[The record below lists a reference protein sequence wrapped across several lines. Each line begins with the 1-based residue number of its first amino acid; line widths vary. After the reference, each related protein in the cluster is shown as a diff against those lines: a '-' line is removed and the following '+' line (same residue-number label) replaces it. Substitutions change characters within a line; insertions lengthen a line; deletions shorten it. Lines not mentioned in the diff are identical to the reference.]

1 DANRLIRQADK
12 YSQYA
17 EIVAPLFRAMQS
29 YRADRELASNGK
41 TPEKLKA
48 AGSFLMKVFGVLA

>member
-1 DANRLIRQADK
+1 MQDANRLIRQADK

-29 YRADRELASNGK
+29 YRVGHFAESYQAF
-41 TPEKLKA
+41 EKSAKYF
-48 AGSFLMKVFGVLA
+48 SH